1 MQHPANSS
9 TASRRTD
16 GFAGSAISAV
26 KRDSVSCDAN
36 PGPLS
41 GVSPAAE
48 LVARAARRIVAQ
60 RTGISV
66 VAPALRRQQHTR
78 ANKRGDIMRGVDLAA
93 RIRQAGS
100 HPTNDAALLDDL
112 PQEHRTG
119 IAGQSVDATFDA
131 QRAVETHRD
140 RKQRFTHACVRCCR
154 FFVQQPESK

>member
-26 KRDSVSCDAN
+26 KRDSVGCDAN

-60 RTGISV
+60 RTGIIV
-66 VAPALRRQQHTR
+66 VAPTLRHQQPGR
-78 ANKRGDIMRGVDLAA
+78 ANKRGEVMRDIDLTA

-100 HPTNDAALLDDL
+100 HPTNDAALLDNL
-112 PQEHRTG
+112 AQEHRTG
-119 IAGQSVDATFDA
+119 IASLSVNATFDA

-140 RKQRFTHACVRCCR
+140 RK
-154 FFVQQPESK
+154 